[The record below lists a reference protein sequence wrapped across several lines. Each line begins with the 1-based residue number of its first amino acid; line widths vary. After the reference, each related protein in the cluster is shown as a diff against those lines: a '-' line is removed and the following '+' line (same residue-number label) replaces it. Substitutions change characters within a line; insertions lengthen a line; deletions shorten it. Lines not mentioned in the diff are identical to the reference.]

1 LDPDDPFWKLWNESN
16 SHYFAIAKAWRQ
28 GQSKLSEQ
36 VLREKFPT
44 TWKDREYW
52 GSDVKAEE
60 GQFGSKYRLPLG
72 MGSSVSEAIGFA
84 TSILTEFVVQRG
96 IKYSMS
102 DS

>member
-1 LDPDDPFWKLWNESN
+1 
-16 SHYFAIAKAWRQ
+16 
-28 GQSKLSEQ
+28 

-52 GSDVKAEE
+52 GSDVKGEE
-60 GQFGSKYRLPLG
+60 GQFKSKYRLPLG

-84 TSILTEFVVQRG
+84 TSILTEFVVQRE

-102 DS
+102 DA